1 MIDILRIVIY
11 NHCAN
16 DSASQLS
23 KKPSKKELPKR
34 PLFLVRVK
42 SLVCTGEMIGPSRSG
57 AGRDALPRVRR
68 SMSRRFF
75 WCFSRC
81 AQAMWAKRPA
91 LLLENRAKRDASPSL
106 DLLRRIARERVPTAR
121 IRPLP
126 RGYPN
131 AGSASLPSEVFC
143 RFGCRR

>member
-1 MIDILRIVIY
+1 MVNYTRISPYCAALSSSTFLLPNSGIDSEAKR
-11 NHCAN
+11 
-16 DSASQLS
+16 
-23 KKPSKKELPKR
+23 SKKELPKR

-81 AQAMWAKRPA
+81 AQARWAKRPA

-106 DLLRRIARERVPTAR
+106 DLLRRIARERVPTIGRAAPDR
-121 IRPLP
+121 
-126 RGYPN
+126 
-131 AGSASLPSEVFC
+131 LPSQTASH
-143 RFGCRR
+143 